1 MGGWEYNTQVR
12 DLDLF
17 PSIAKV
23 FVMFLIWVSVYV
35 TFRANALELLMQRP
49 AEKNEYWFKVF
60 NKIHKQ
66 DGRI

>member
-1 MGGWEYNTQVR
+1 MGGWENNTQVR

-49 AEKNEYWFKVF
+49 AEKNEY
-60 NKIHKQ
+60 
-66 DGRI
+66 